1 MLTISIVSHNQLHIM
16 GSLLK
21 NIINETDFN
30 IILTINT
37 DENEDII
44 ETYPRNRISI
54 IKNDKPLGFTQNH
67 NNAFRKCTTDY
78 FLILNPDV
86 VIENNLIKNVLSEM
100 IENNIKIFSPV
111 AVSKSGK
118 FLDNARR
125 FPNLLTPLFRLIS
138 KKNKIDYNLK
148 ENDLYK
154 VDWISGM
161 FIMITSDVFS
171 SLEGFDQQFFLY
183 YDDVDLC
190 RRAKE
195 KGYTIYLTTTY
206 KVVHEGNR
214 LSRKSIKYFLIHL
227 HSLFKYHFKHGI

>member
-44 ETYPRNRISI
+44 ETYPRDRISI

-100 IENNIKIFSPV
+100 IENNIKIFFTGCSF
-111 AVSKSGK
+111 KIRK
-118 FLDNARR
+118 
-125 FPNLLTPLFRLIS
+125 IS
-138 KKNKIDYNLK
+138 
-148 ENDLYK
+148 
-154 VDWISGM
+154 
-161 FIMITSDVFS
+161 
-171 SLEGFDQQFFLY
+171 
-183 YDDVDLC
+183 
-190 RRAKE
+190 R
-195 KGYTIYLTTTY
+195 
-206 KVVHEGNR
+206 
-214 LSRKSIKYFLIHL
+214 
-227 HSLFKYHFKHGI
+227 